1 MRCYPIDFLV
11 FCADVMYEAPCI
23 LAVTGELPA
32 EEPGSGLSR
41 LATFCFINTAESE
54 SSKT

>member
-1 MRCYPIDFLV
+1 
-11 FCADVMYEAPCI
+11 MYEAPCI

-41 LATFCFINTAESE
+41 LATFRFIDTEP
-54 SSKT
+54 SSSTQTQLCL